1 MKYFLVNPNSSSG
14 FGKNIWLSVKKELD
28 FRGIS
33 YQAHLTEY
41 AGHAA
46 LLAKQLTKKEYPVEL
61 IVIGGDGTLNEVLN
75 GISDFSKVLLGYIPT
90 GSGNDFARGCRL
102 PKKVSDCLDYL
113 LENPYSRSIDVGV
126 CKSQEKSFRFGVSCG
141 MGFDAAIC
149 QEALVSPVKKVLN
162 RFHAGKLTYAFLAV
176 KQLLL
181 CRPADVKVRLDNDRN
196 YSFSRVYFISVM
208 NQPCEGGGVRF
219 CPSARD
225 DDGFLDVCIVSG
237 ISRLKFLL
245 LLPTAFRGGH
255 IFFKGVHIFR
265 CKSIQIHSTSP
276 LPLHRDGESGGMQ
289 SDLQVGLEKT
299 TLKIASPVL

>member
-113 LENPYSRSIDVGV
+113 LDNPYSRSIDVGV
-126 CKSQEKSFRFGVSCG
+126 CKSRGKSFRFGVSCG

-149 QEALVSPVKKVLN
+149 
-162 RFHAGKLTYAFLAV
+162 
-176 KQLLL
+176 
-181 CRPADVKVRLDNDRN
+181 PADIKVRLDNDRN

-225 DDGFLDVCIVSG
+225 DDGLLDVCIVSG

>member
-126 CKSQEKSFRFGVSCG
+126 CKSQGKSFRFGVSCG

-181 CRPADVKVRLDNDRN
+181 CRPADIKVRLDNDRN
-196 YSFSRVYFISVM
+196 YSFSRVSVM

-219 CPSARD
+219 CPGARD
-225 DDGFLDVCIVSG
+225 DDGLLDVCIVSG

-245 LLPTAFRGGH
+245 LLP
-255 IFFKGVHIFR
+255 FR